1 MAKEDS
7 ALGLHLWQHG
17 EGVYLAMTALHY
29 RHQVRS
35 RLHLLALQL
44 SRVDLSWRTCFLLHC
59 YIWKTELSK
68 LFVYLFIYLYFPFS
82 VLIKPMSIVWGLSF
96 PFLDAHLR

>member
-44 SRVDLSWRTCFLLHC
+44 SRVDLS
-59 YIWKTELSK
+59 
-68 LFVYLFIYLYFPFS
+68 
-82 VLIKPMSIVWGLSF
+82 
-96 PFLDAHLR
+96 